1 MSSQVPSI
9 AAIQRTTAIVLIAT
23 AGVVLVAASPAS
35 AIGCLIGGALMIM
48 NLYVL
53 NLIGRAIVSIARQE
67 GGASVLGL
75 IAAPLKMLILAGIV
89 YLVIESGRVNIA
101 GFIAGSLTQ
110 FAAIFIEIW
119 RAAKWNSRGQFAS
132 LENNPRVDVP

>member
-35 AIGCLIGGALMIM
+35 ALGCLIGGALMIM

-119 RAAKWNSRGQFAS
+119 RAAKWNSRGQFDS

>member
-1 MSSQVPSI
+1 MNCQVPSI
-9 AAIQRTTAIVLIAT
+9 AEIQRTTAIILIAT
-23 AGVVLVAASPAS
+23 AGIVLVAASPES
-35 AIGCLIGGALMIM
+35 AVGCLIGGALMIM
-48 NLYVL
+48 NLYIL

-67 GGASVLGL
+67 GGASMIGL
-75 IAAPLKMLILAGIV
+75 IAAPLKMLMLAGIV

-119 RAAKWNSRGQFAS
+119 RAAKWNPG
-132 LENNPRVDVP
+132 EPKPDVVGVGPKCL